1 MMHSQGDA
9 APLITRGDFMTELRY
24 DRPARKPES
33 VEIEA
38 LDIVRDALANIRFGG
53 IHLTVH
59 EGQIVQMDIMEK
71 RRFV

>member
-1 MMHSQGDA
+1 
-9 APLITRGDFMTELRY
+9 MTELRY
-24 DRPARKPES
+24 DRPARKPQP
-33 VEIEA
+33 VEVEA

-59 EGQIVQMDIMEK
+59 EGRIVQMDVTEK